1 MDTKDLVLL
10 FGGAA
15 LGYVLNVVANFTT
28 GPIGSVAGKL
38 RGSFIERNRKAAKAS
53 YDEIYAFH
61 SGARDKY
68 IYAVHSWGFVLSYL
82 VMSAASGWPL

>member
-1 MDTKDLVLL
+1 MDTKEWVLL

-15 LGYVLNVVANFTT
+15 LGYVLNVVANFTS

-38 RGSFIERNRKAAKAS
+38 RGSFIERNRRAAKAK

-61 SGARDKY
+61 GGNTVR
-68 IYAVHSWGFVLSYL
+68 F
-82 VMSAASGWPL
+82 P